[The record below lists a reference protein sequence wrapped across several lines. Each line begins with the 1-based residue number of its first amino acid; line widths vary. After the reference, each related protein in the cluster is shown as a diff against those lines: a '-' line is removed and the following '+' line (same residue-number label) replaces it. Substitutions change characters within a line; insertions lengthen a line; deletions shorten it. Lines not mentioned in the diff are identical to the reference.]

1 MMSEINPHTLV
12 LLISNE
18 VGYCAQGIGCA
29 WAQNP
34 ARIRARNHAHRV
46 KYTDTETHRY
56 KLTHLHTTNCT
67 VHQKYREFCKDLEN
81 RSLHMRASLKALIN
95 ARIESCTILDNS
107 SKGVLNRVM
116 NVHVL
121 GPKRPWLMER
131 LIVHPGAVWI
141 VHPGAVYLWSA
152 AQIGVYASSFLLC
165 SSTSFQHVY
174 QTVGILPAQ

>member
-18 VGYCAQGIGCA
+18 VGYCAQGIGWA
-29 WAQNP
+29 WAHTGTQP
-34 ARIRARNHAHRV
+34 CSQSQIHRHWDTQV
-46 KYTDTETHRY
+46 QTYT
-56 KLTHLHTTNCT
+56 LTHHKLYCASKVSRVLH
-67 VHQKYREFCKDLEN
+67 CKDLEN